1 MFAFSNYF
9 KIIFIYREK
18 NIIILKPYLQSS
30 QLILN
35 LSPVNYIIFPQKFS
49 KWKSLSLHSSE
60 SRSIGFL
67 FDEFFLERRIQIRVR
82 PVRCN
87 FLFDHL
93 QVSYKQV
100 NECKLIQMAWP
111 HSPIEKNL
119 IWDVMDYPFASKRTS
134 PILCLT

>member
-1 MFAFSNYF
+1 LLFL
-9 KIIFIYREK
+9 
-18 NIIILKPYLQSS
+18 IILKLFLSIEKKTSS
-30 QLILN
+30 FWNHIYNQVNSYSIYHRWTTLFFHKNSRNENHWAFIHLN
-35 LSPVNYIIFPQKFS
+35 LDQLGFGLMSSFS
-49 KWKSLSLHSSE
+49 KGGYKLGLDP
-60 SRSIGFL
+60 I
-67 FDEFFLERRIQIRVR
+67 
-82 PVRCN
+82 RCN

-119 IWDVMDYPFASKRTS
+119 TWDVMDYPFASKRTS